1 MPKQSLPVPDFA
13 DGTEFLLDLR
23 RELHRR
29 GRRRVA
35 LSSIGSMVSMGL
47 LFFLSF
53 TNLQEQR
60 REDSWQAY
68 LLSQAGEELALDME
82 DEDLAWDLYFE
93 GLLGLE
99 ELDELLEAVL
109 ELETGTE
116 IIRSINLE
124 G

>member
-1 MPKQSLPVPDFA
+1 MPEQSPPVPDFA

-29 GRRRVA
+29 NRRRVV
-35 LSSIGSMVSMGL
+35 LSSIGSVVSMGL
-47 LFFLSF
+47 LFLLSF

-60 REDSWQAY
+60 REDSWQQY
-68 LLSQAGEELALDME
+68 LLNQAGEELVLDVE
-82 DEDLAWDLYFE
+82 DEDLTWDLYVE
-93 GLLGLE
+93 GLMSME

-109 ELETGTE
+109 ELEAGTE

>member
-1 MPKQSLPVPDFA
+1 MPEPMPPVPDFS

-35 LSSIGSMVSMGL
+35 LSSMGSVISMGL
-47 LFFLSF
+47 LFLLSF
-53 TNLQEQR
+53 THLQEQR
-60 REDSWQAY
+60 LEDSWEAY
-68 LLSQAGEELALDME
+68 LLSQAGEELVLDAE

-93 GLLGLE
+93 GLMSME

-109 ELETGTE
+109 EMETGTE
-116 IIRSINLE
+116 IIQSINLE

>member
-1 MPKQSLPVPDFA
+1 MPEQMPPVPDFS
-13 DGTEFLLDLR
+13 DGTEFLLNLR

-29 GRRRVA
+29 SRRRVA
-35 LSSIGSMVSMGL
+35 LSSIGSVVSMGL

-60 REDSWQAY
+60 LEDSWQEY
-68 LLSQAGEELALDME
+68 LLSQASEELVLDVE
-82 DEDLAWDLYFE
+82 DEDLTWDLYFE
-93 GLLGLE
+93 GLMSME
-99 ELDELLEAVL
+99 ELDELLEAML

-116 IIRSINLE
+116 IIRSIKLE